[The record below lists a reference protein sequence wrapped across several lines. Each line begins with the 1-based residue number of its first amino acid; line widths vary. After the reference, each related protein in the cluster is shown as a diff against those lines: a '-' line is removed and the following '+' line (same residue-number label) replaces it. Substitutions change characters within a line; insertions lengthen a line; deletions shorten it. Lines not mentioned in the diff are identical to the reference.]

1 MSMKQKIKKIIN
13 FEYVKKG
20 KDTIQKKAVKYLG
33 AFLLIM
39 IGCTMLSRFADS
51 LTIPV
56 IKTEKPKV
64 KTMVDEVKASGRVV
78 KNREEK
84 ISTIEGLKIEY
95 VNVSVGALIKAGDVL
110 VELDTEDLQK
120 KIDDIN
126 ENISRDEKT
135 LARAKEDY
143 NRAISS
149 KNSNVAKA
157 LEEMNKAKKELDEY
171 RQLPEA
177 SGDGVNEEG
186 PVKDPAVEESLKA
199 DYESKKAMYSS
210 AVEDA
215 NDTLDLDRNLQ
226 DVKDSLK
233 LDDYYAELE
242 KIQPLLDANGKVTS
256 PKEGIVT
263 SVFAQNG
270 GVTSDAIISIADKE
284 SGYKF
289 VGQIESSKRTL
300 VKQGQ
305 TVALKLNSGN
315 YVENLTI
322 EAISKSEESPD
333 YVNVTVFLPAGTGEI
348 DDMGEIIISSQSK
361 KYSTCVPLA
370 ALRQGDNNSYYV
382 LAVSEKE
389 TVLGTEKIAKKYEV
403 QIEKKDNEFAA
414 LKEGTFSR
422 GEQVIISSNKT
433 VEDGDRVRL
442 ETE

>member
-1 MSMKQKIKKIIN
+1 MSMKQKIRKIIN

-20 KDTIQKKAVKYLG
+20 KDTLQKKAVKYLG

-39 IGCTMLSRFADS
+39 IGCTILSRFADS
-51 LTIPV
+51 LTIPF

-84 ISTIEGLKIEY
+84 ISIIEGLKVEY
-95 VNVSVGALIKAGDVL
+95 INVSVGTLIKSGDVL
-110 VELDTEDLQK
+110 VELNTEDLQK
-120 KIDDIN
+120 KIDELN

-135 LARAKEDY
+135 LARAQEDY
-143 NRAISS
+143 NRAIAS
-149 KNSNVAKA
+149 KNSNVAKV
-157 LEEMNKAKKELDEY
+157 LEEMNKAKKALEDY
-171 RQLPEA
+171 QSLPE
-177 SGDGVNEEG
+177 EE
-186 PVKDPAVEESLKA
+186 KDKVMEESLKS
-199 DYESKKAMYSS
+199 DYESKKSIYAS
-210 AVEDA
+210 AVEEA

-233 LDDYYAELE
+233 LDEYYEELE
-242 KIQPLLDANGKVTS
+242 KLQPLLDADGKVTS
-256 PKEGIVT
+256 QKEGIVT
-263 SVFAQNG
+263 SVFAENG

-289 VGQIESSKRTL
+289 VGQIESAKRTL

-305 TVALKLNSGN
+305 TVSLKLNSGD

-322 EAISKSEESPD
+322 EAISKSDEGTD
-333 YVNVTVFLPAGTGEI
+333 FLNVTVVLPTGIGEI
-348 DDMGEIIISSQSK
+348 DDMGEIIISSQAK

-370 ALRQGDNNSYYV
+370 ALRQGDNNNYYV

-389 TVLGTEKIAKKYEV
+389 TVLGTEKVARKYEV

-414 LKEGTFSR
+414 LKEGSFSR
-422 GEQVIISSNKT
+422 SEQVIISSNKNI
-433 VEDGDRVRL
+433 EDGDRVRL

>member
-20 KDTIQKKAVKYLG
+20 KDTLQKKAVKYLG

-84 ISTIEGLKIEY
+84 ISTTEGLKIEY

-110 VELDTEDLQK
+110 VELNIEDLQK
-120 KIDDIN
+120 KIDEIN

-143 NRAISS
+143 NRAIAS

-157 LEEMNKAKKELDEY
+157 LEEMNKAKKTLEDY
-171 RQLPEA
+171 QALPE
-177 SGDGVNEEG
+177 EE
-186 PVKDPAVEESLKA
+186 KDKAMEESFKA
-199 DYESKKAMYSS
+199 DYESKKSMHAS
-210 AVEDA
+210 AVAEA
-215 NDTLDLDRNLQ
+215 NDTVDLDRTLQ

-233 LDDYYAELE
+233 LDEYYEELG
-242 KIQPLLDANGKVTS
+242 KLQPLLDANGKVTS

-263 SVFAQNG
+263 SVFAENG
-270 GVTSDAIISIADKE
+270 GVTSDAVVSIADKE

-289 VGQIESSKRTL
+289 VGQIEASKRTL

-305 TVALKLNSGN
+305 TVALKLNSGG

-322 EAISKSEESPD
+322 EAVSKSEESAD
-333 YVNVTVFLPAGTGEI
+333 LLNVTVVLPAGTGEI
-348 DDMGEIIISSQSK
+348 DDMGEIVISSQSK

-389 TVLGTEKIAKKYEV
+389 TVLGSEKVARKYEV

-422 GEQVIISSNKT
+422 SEQVIISSNKT